1 MSSSHQNLKVSR
13 QEITLHYNTR
23 HIETNIT
30 LNNKSVILYIYH
42 MYDTYNTI
50 IPNIDEHKINNQLI
64 DVRNVTA
71 LYQLSVNFDI
81 LYKYS
86 M

>member
-1 MSSSHQNLKVSR
+1 MH
-13 QEITLHYNTR
+13 
-23 HIETNIT
+23 
-30 LNNKSVILYIYH
+30 
-42 MYDTYNTI
+42 DTYNTI

-64 DVRNVTA
+64 DVRKVTA
-71 LYQLSVNFDI
+71 LYHVSVNFDI

>member
-1 MSSSHQNLKVSR
+1 
-13 QEITLHYNTR
+13 
-23 HIETNIT
+23 
-30 LNNKSVILYIYH
+30 

-64 DVRNVTA
+64 DVRKVTA
-71 LYQLSVNFDI
+71 LYHVSVNFDI

-86 M
+86 MWLVNIQEYFPEVPWIAWMCYIARRQRRMVI